1 MRRTILFI
9 GLGCWLGL
17 AACRD
22 DAPIDTPKAV
32 ATIDTALRSD
42 EQHVYAVE
50 WETEATAQRPI
61 AMSGGVH
68 LRGEIVVRAIG
79 SEEGGVRVQAWFRT
93 LPVREIAVGKETVAL
108 DAAQM
113 IGPRAEIVLDAS
125 GDPRSIVF
133 DETSTPAFR
142 ELMTG
147 VLGRLDFR
155 AAAATDASRVVR
167 TGHGLTEVAYAR
179 NEAGEIERTF
189 AKAVRID
196 TVADPGEA
204 PELTAEGTIAVDDA
218 GLPLR
223 IALVDTIAVAERGL
237 TASDRFSAERK
248 HVERADA
255 NATPIAGGF
264 TIDPHAPPDTAASA
278 KAMAQ
283 QRAEGL
289 THGDIALQFMVSDVG
304 TAPKSGFVS
313 RAVGYLR
320 GWPERTPEVEALA
333 YEAVGFGRQI
343 VFDLLATADTPE
355 SQAALVRLVESDEA
369 AQWEDMPIL
378 LQRFTFLQRPTPAT
392 ARALLDW
399 HARAGESE
407 LGTALLYP
415 IGTLCDRVEDAALST
430 EMHELL
436 VRELESTA
444 KPRRLGAL
452 AGLGN
457 AGRMTD
463 AGLVLAHAA
472 DVDVEV
478 RAQVFESLR
487 RMPTSG
493 AQTALLVGL
502 KDADSDPAASALR
515 SLLHHYELPISDA
528 PLVEAGRTG
537 AYHPKIE
544 RAVANALSGA
554 IDRDDVRVALT
565 SIAERTTDA
574 QLRSD
579 IRARLES

>member
-1 MRRTILFI
+1 MRRIILAI
-9 GLGCWLGL
+9 SCCLALAGCREG
-17 AACRD
+17 
-22 DAPIDTPKAV
+22 APIDTPTV
-32 ATIDTALRSD
+32 AAIDTALRAD

-50 WETEATAQRPI
+50 WETAASARRPI

-68 LRGEIVVRAIG
+68 LKGELVVRAIG
-79 SEEGGVRVQAWFRT
+79 PEDGGVRVQAWFRS
-93 LPVREIAVGKETVAL
+93 LPTREIAVGKETVVL

-113 IGPRAEIVLDAS
+113 IGPRAEIVLDAH
-125 GDPRSIVF
+125 GEPRSVVF
-133 DETSTPAFR
+133 DGSSTPAFR

-147 VLGRLDFR
+147 VLARLDFR
-155 AAAATDASRVVR
+155 AAAVSEGTRVVR
-167 TGHGLTEVAYAR
+167 TGHGLTEVAYAA
-179 NEAGEIERTF
+179 NEAGEITRTF
-189 AKAVRID
+189 ESAVRID
-196 TVADPGEA
+196 TVTDAGA
-204 PELTAEGTIAVDDA
+204 TPELTAEGTIAVDET
-218 GLPLR
+218 GLPVRLM
-223 IALVDTIAVAERGL
+223 LVDTIAISEREL
-237 TASDRFSAERK
+237 TASDRFSAERIS
-248 HVERADA
+248 AQQMDTA
-255 NATPIAGGF
+255 ATPLHAAYA
-264 TIDPHAPPDTAASA
+264 IDPHAPPDTAASA

-304 TAPKSGFVS
+304 TAPKSGFIS

-333 YEAVGFGRQI
+333 YDAVGFGRQI
-343 VFDLLATADTPE
+343 IFDLLATADTPE

-369 AQWEDMPIL
+369 AQWQDLPIL
-378 LQRFTFLQRPTPAT
+378 LQRFTYLHRPTPAT

-399 HARAGESE
+399 HARAGEAE
-407 LGTALLYP
+407 LGAALLYP

-436 VRELESTA
+436 VRELDA
-444 KPRRLGAL
+444 QDPARRLGAL

-463 AGLVLAHAA
+463 AGLVLAHAN
-472 DVDVEV
+472 DPDDDV

-487 RMPTSG
+487 RMPTPG
-493 AQTALLVGL
+493 AHTALLVGL

-515 SLLHHYELPISDA
+515 SLLHHYELEIPDA

-544 RAVANALSGA
+544 RAMANALSGA
-554 IDRDDVRVALT
+554 IDRDDVRVALA
-565 SIAERTTDA
+565 SIADRTGDA
-574 QLRSD
+574 QLRAD
-579 IRARLES
+579 LRARLAS